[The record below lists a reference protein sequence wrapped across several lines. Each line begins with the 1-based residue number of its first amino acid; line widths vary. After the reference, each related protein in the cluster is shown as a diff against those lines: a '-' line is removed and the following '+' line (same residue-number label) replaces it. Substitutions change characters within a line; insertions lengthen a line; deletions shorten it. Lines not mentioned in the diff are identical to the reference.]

1 MRLHLPFEC
10 CTRAKTLTHMQLST
24 ALTAEDI
31 AAIDAAGKQGARQ
44 QTARTFIRRAVLA
57 CAVASV
63 ALGLAGA
70 LGIDIL

>member
-1 MRLHLPFEC
+1 M
-10 CTRAKTLTHMQLST
+10 TLTRMQLST

-44 QTARTFIRRAVLA
+44 QTARTFIRRAVLV

-70 LGIDIL
+70 MGIDIL

>member
-1 MRLHLPFEC
+1 M
-10 CTRAKTLTHMQLST
+10 TLTRMQLST

-44 QTARTFIRRAVLA
+44 QTARTFIRRAVLV
-57 CAVASV
+57 CAIASL

-70 LGIDIL
+70 MGIDIL